1 MNKEIILKRFLNEE
15 KNKVINLYERMMFSY
30 ERNIP
35 MFGNDFYP
43 PNIWKFFEDEI
54 NIKGLKIES
63 FGAFK
68 ESERRMISFNNIYNT
83 NFPIKILRIKN
94 SSKFTKI
101 THRNYLGS
109 ILSLGIERDKIGDL
123 IVKDDICYV
132 AVYEEIADY
141 IIMNLKS
148 IGKTPCKITEVFE
161 GIEKITHEFKEETIL
176 ISSIRMDSIVA
187 KLTNKSRGVAQKV
200 IEEGLVLINYNINRD
215 KSFEVKKDD
224 RITIRKYGKYI
235 IGDCTGRSK
244 SGKYKINIKKYT

>member
-1 MNKEIILKRFLNEE
+1 MNKEIILKRFFNEE
-15 KNKVINLYERMMFSY
+15 KNKVINLYEKMMFSY

-35 MFGNDFYP
+35 VFGNDFYP
-43 PNIWKFFEDEI
+43 PSIWKFFENEI

-83 NFPIKILRIKN
+83 NFPIRILEIKN

-101 THRNYLGS
+101 THRDYLGS

-161 GIEKITHEFKEETIL
+161 GIEKIAHEFKEETIL
-176 ISSIRMDSIVA
+176 ISSIRMDSIIA
-187 KLTNKSRGVAQKV
+187 KLTNKSRGVAQKM